1 MNTILHTQSSTAA
14 LPRGALEF
22 VGHAKHVLAP
32 SVDDTLPVLQVPVN
46 PLLTTEPSD
55 VNVTLRN
62 PVTELY
68 TLDELRDP
76 DCLKICSGEEH
87 EASLHLNTETKS

>member
-1 MNTILHTQSSTAA
+1 MLH
-14 LPRGALEF
+14 
-22 VGHAKHVLAP
+22 
-32 SVDDTLPVLQVPVN
+32 VPVK
-46 PLLTTEPSD
+46 PLLVAELSD
-55 VNVTLRN
+55 VNVTLRD